1 MKILD
6 KIAQN
11 WWRGNLKRR
20 HQVAERLICF
30 ITIEVNHPEESSV
43 VAFDVNSVQLE
54 RSEKVH

>member
-1 MKILD
+1 M
-6 KIAQN
+6 AQN

-30 ITIEVNHPEESSV
+30 ITIEVNHPEEDFV
-43 VAFDVNSVQLE
+43 VAFDANSVQLE

>member
-1 MKILD
+1 M
-6 KIAQN
+6 
-11 WWRGNLKRR
+11 KRR

-30 ITIEVNHPEESSV
+30 ITIEVNRPEESSV